1 MTTTG
6 SSTVAACCSILYGGP
21 LAELLVGDSFHPG
34 GLASTERL
42 LRASRLLPGASLL
55 DIGCGLGASTR
66 LAAGMFGLCVEA
78 VDPSAPIVD
87 RARARGGDAR
97 IRWSVGALPS
107 LAFPAGLFDGVLA
120 ECVLSTVDRAA
131 AVPELGRIIRPGG
144 VLLLSDVE
152 VDGDPI
158 PQLGHRLLGA
168 ALCVTDAWRPG
179 EMDARLEVAGFRIAD
194 RWDASATI
202 LDLVD
207 RIERRLGVIRLAA
220 RDLGLDLA
228 ALVGDG
234 TGATPTVVIEQE
246 EARAVMAAVRSAVDA
261 GSLRYI
267 ALIAQARS

>member
-1 MTTTG
+1 MTTDV
-6 SSTVAACCSILYGGP
+6 SSTVAACCSTLYGSP

-107 LAFPAGLFDGVLA
+107 LAVPAGLFDGVLA
-120 ECVLSTVDRAA
+120 ECVLSPVDRAA

-152 VDGDPI
+152 DFSYEEI
-158 PQLGHRLLGA
+158 A
-168 ALCVTDAWRPG
+168 A
-179 EMDARLEVAGFRIAD
+179 
-194 RWDASATI
+194 I
-202 LDLVD
+202 LD
-207 RIERRLGVIRLAA
+207 IP
-220 RDLGLDLA
+220 
-228 ALVGDG
+228 VG
-234 TGATPTVVIEQE
+234 T
-246 EARAVMAAVRSAVDA
+246 VRSRLFRARN
-261 GSLRYI
+261 SLKEKLEGYAHSLGYKDKRQKPSKSK
-267 ALIAQARS
+267 AKKTGGNK